1 MARARSTRVDWY
13 PVMTRPNQEQDAEN
27 HLKRQGILTF
37 LPKHRVRVRRKVA
50 NKDQYVV
57 SDVERA
63 YFRGYMF
70 VGLREGDS
78 LYTVNN
84 TPSVA
89 TVVYNGDVPLAI
101 PPAVMKRI
109 MFLVEKD
116 GIIRVTK
123 GEKKK
128 PEGEFPGEVGDNVK
142 ILEGPFASFIGHISS
157 LARYDSSARLK
168 VWLTVFE
175 RPTEVELEADQ
186 VQLEPK
192 KCA

>member
-1 MARARSTRVDWY
+1 M
-13 PVMTRPNQEQDAEN
+13 
-27 HLKRQGILTF
+27 
-37 LPKHRVRVRRKVA
+37 RVRRKVA